1 MASRTFTDPVMFAI
15 GWSFIGNCAVA
26 IGSTTMMTEVSK
38 PAAKIYVTRLFLL
51 VFNKLTIKLMS
62 RSFCYN
68 PCLHMIRNKVPHRLV
83 CVMKSISCEMSLECL
98 SAGLGKALMDIKRH
112 AIRPYV

>member
-1 MASRTFTDPVMFAI
+1 
-15 GWSFIGNCAVA
+15 
-26 IGSTTMMTEVSK
+26 MMTEVSK

-68 PCLHMIRNKVPHRLV
+68 PCLRMIRNKVTSSFSL
-83 CVMKSISCEMSLECL
+83 CDEINSCEMSLECL

-112 AIRPYV
+112 VIRPYV